1 MKNENKKYIIVFIKV
16 FPYQYMALPV
26 YTKENV
32 MSTYKNAST
41 DFYNG
46 WVFCLVDC
54 SSDQLGRG
62 YRMNFPSKKENNP

>member
-26 YTKENV
+26 YTKENI
-32 MSTYKNAST
+32 MSAYKNASI

-46 WVFCLVDC
+46 WVFCLVDFLFLKPVG
-54 SSDQLGRG
+54 QML
-62 YRMNFPSKKENNP
+62 